1 MSVVPLRQPD
11 RGSALLCTLMVISLI
26 ATLAAALALVV
37 TTEARVSGNYYGSQQ
52 GLYAAEAGVE
62 RAIGELRLLPTWR
75 DVPGPSSTT
84 LAADFNDALAVARA
98 PDGSTL
104 NLAQLTVRR
113 QTESDAV
120 YPAGPDRP
128 VWRLYAHAPLD
139 RMLPGA
145 GHDTAYVV
153 VWVADDSD
161 DLDGNAAVDANDIV
175 MIRAEAFGP
184 RGSKRAV
191 EATIAREEAMDA
203 TLPGVRRSDVRTIV
217 WREVH

>member
-1 MSVVPLRQPD
+1 
-11 RGSALLCTLMVISLI
+11 
-26 ATLAAALALVV
+26 
-37 TTEARVSGNYYGSQQ
+37 
-52 GLYAAEAGVE
+52 
-62 RAIGELRLLPTWR
+62 
-75 DVPGPSSTT
+75 
-84 LAADFNDALAVARA
+84 
-98 PDGSTL
+98 
-104 NLAQLTVRR
+104 
-113 QTESDAV
+113 
-120 YPAGPDRP
+120 
-128 VWRLYAHAPLD
+128 
-139 RMLPGA
+139 MLPGA

>member
-1 MSVVPLRQPD
+1 MRVVPLKALE

-26 ATLAAALALVV
+26 ATLTAALALVV
-37 TTEARVSGNYYGSQQ
+37 TTEARVIGNYYGSQQ

-62 RAIGELRLLPTWR
+62 RTIGELRGLPTWR
-75 DVPGPSSTT
+75 DVPGSSSTT
-84 LAADFNDALAVARA
+84 PAVDFNDALTVARA
-98 PDGSTL
+98 PDGSTVD
-104 NLAQLTVRR
+104 LAQLTVRR

-128 VWRLYAHAPLD
+128 IWRLYAHAPLD

-145 GHDTAYVV
+145 QPDTAYVV

-161 DLDGNAAVDANDIV
+161 DLDGNPGVDANGMV
-175 MIRAEAFGP
+175 MIRAEAFGS
-184 RGSKRAV
+184 RGSKQAV

-203 TLPGVRRSDVRTIV
+203 TLPGIIRSDVRTIV
-217 WREVH
+217 WREVR